1 MSFESIEA
9 IVMQDVEVVAAA
21 VLKLNQIWAPFAN
34 ERRHGDGGDQEGH
47 TNAEYPLSVF
57 LQKFVELV

>member
-1 MSFESIEA
+1 
-9 IVMQDVEVVAAA
+9 MQDVEVVAAA